1 MSKWIFPTDKLE
13 NWICFQN
20 WRQHPTKEN
29 EQQKIR
35 PKKIA
40 AQSQTANTYT
50 KNLYRL
56 YVRSRARE
64 TKETQE
70 KRKTRKG
77 YRLRLLWFFIVCC
90 WTRDCTPSATST
102 HSTQS
107 ALCTVLT
114 TTQKTHNFRFRSVS
128 FILIVSSFRSVG

>member
-29 EQQKIR
+29 EQQKIC